1 MSRASS
7 RRQFVAEIRAAVR
20 RHQLSM
26 AGHLPGHF
34 PFQTAAVPQPRKT
47 SQRFH
52 HRWTQGDIRI
62 ACLCLAPFN
71 YEIPLIWLSIAREHE
86 SSHGPSGG
94 SCAAG
99 NGAASGRCE
108 SHCLPPCAGV
118 CVAGFAPSARHPLN
132 FWCISKRHFNGMAL
146 ALRVS
151 VDMPVRSRLSPIA
164 TRTWRPAAVSS

>member
-1 MSRASS
+1 M
-7 RRQFVAEIRAAVR
+7 
-20 RHQLSM
+20 
-26 AGHLPGHF
+26 PG
-34 PFQTAAVPQPRKT
+34 AL
-47 SQRFH
+47 
-52 HRWTQGDIRI
+52 I
-62 ACLCLAPFN
+62 

-86 SSHGPSGG
+86 SSHGSSGG

-99 NGAASGRCE
+99 NGAASGRCG
-108 SHCLPPCAGV
+108 SHCLLPCAGV

-164 TRTWRPAAVSS
+164 NRPDCEPADGQISEAMREEAAQEDADRLPKLIIRHATRSGTSSNRTRRRVAPDPLRRGRRCARVDAEANPE